1 MSCHVCDITALGC
14 SGCDTHHTF
23 PTHNYLHCGLG
34 SPVLSSQVFFR
45 EFTRHLTAGLFA
57 NDNPSKSNVEISLAK
72 GTLGRYSRC
81 RLSAAIQVV
90 ASELSQTLASEI
102 LQKVEKTL
110 EEDEAARNKAR
121 EAAEEEARKRAK
133 AIAEE
138 TAKATAEEV
147 AKRVAEKL
155 APVVAKS
162 TATEIAT
169 KLAPSVAE
177 STAKEIAT
185 RLAPEAAKQPAI
197 DTATKVAN
205 EVASQLAPEAA
216 RQPAVDTATKI
227 ATKIANE
234 TTSAVEGAIEAAQD
248 MRDFEMKNMR
258 GFESLRGETQQV
270 IRDASKRAPAV
281 VQKFSI
287 PKDLTPKVP
296 RLALYD
302 FLVLCGTTQFSF
314 RLDPINK
321 FSKLTRKKIIV
332 AR

>member
-1 MSCHVCDITALGC
+1 MFKVWVGAQPGAITNEGTKFECYKGLLSMRNDLRVPSD
-14 SGCDTHHTF
+14 SGSLSPYPTPSTSRIDT
-23 PTHNYLHCGLG
+23 
-34 SPVLSSQVFFR
+34 S
-45 EFTRHLTAGLFA
+45 
-57 NDNPSKSNVEISLAK
+57 
-72 GTLGRYSRC
+72 
-81 RLSAAIQVV
+81 
-90 ASELSQTLASEI
+90 
-102 LQKVEKTL
+102 
-110 EEDEAARNKAR
+110 
-121 EAAEEEARKRAK
+121 
-133 AIAEE
+133 
-138 TAKATAEEV
+138 TAEEV
-147 AKRVAEKL
+147 AKCVAEKL
-155 APVVAKS
+155 APVVAKGA
-162 TATEIAT
+162 ATEIAT

-205 EVASQLAPEAA
+205 EVASQLVPEAA

-234 TTSAVEGAIEAAQD
+234 TTSAVEGAMEAAQD
-248 MRDFEMKNMR
+248 MRDFQTKNMR

-302 FLVLCGTTQFSF
+302 FLVLCGKTKFSF

-321 FSKLTRKKIIV
+321 FSKLTRTKIIV